1 MKIRLVFLSLIFILV
16 SLFFKDLLIKGNLP
30 IPADTIVGLYHPY
43 KDFYAK
49 DYPRGMPFKNFLIT
63 DPIRQQYPWK
73 NLTIDAEKKFELPL
87 WNPYN
92 FSGTPHLANFQSAPF
107 SPFNLIFFLLPF
119 SMSWSLL
126 IFLQPFLAGS
136 FLFFYLDSLK
146 LNKKASFFGAISFT
160 FGGFSIAWM
169 EWGNILATAMWLPI
183 ILLSVDKIFSEFQNS
198 SSNTKSLF
206 SKTKWPLV
214 FVLSTVFS
222 FFSGHLQIFFYLAS
236 VSLFYILFKWFLN
249 KRPIKTLGL
258 FVLLYILFFILTLV
272 LIIPVLQ
279 FISLSARDVDQA
291 NWMVEG
297 WFIPFQNI
305 IQFVVPDFFGNPAT
319 LNYFGIWNYGE
330 FIGYVGI
337 AALVFAFMAIF
348 FKRDKAVLFFL
359 IVLLVALV
367 FAFPNFISKLPYK
380 LSFPFIS
387 TSQPTRLIFII
398 DLCLSVLAAFG
409 LDYFLKEKKLKKILF
424 ILVFFS
430 LIFLALWGFVLG
442 GGFNFITPENLLVS
456 KRNLIFPSIL
466 FLITSVLLVLYLFK
480 DSLRIPKKLIDCFSY
495 LLIALLAFDLFRF
508 GWKFLPFIKSE
519 YLYPKTA
526 TINFLT
532 KNVQNYRVMETDSRI
547 LPPNF
552 SLMYK
557 IQSVDGYDPL
567 YLQRYGELMAAI
579 GRNKPDISA
588 PFGFNRIITPQG
600 YSSPIFS
607 LLGVKYVLSV
617 EELNTGGFNKVF
629 EEGSTKVYESPTV
642 LDRAFFIG
650 KTIAA
655 KDKQEAINLMFDN
668 KFPLKFRAVVE
679 GGDSQ
684 SLSRDWTVGKSQV
697 TKYGENSVEITT
709 KNEKEG
715 FLVLTDSFYPT
726 WRATIDGELTKIYLT
741 DYNFRGI
748 IVPKGEHKIIFYDN
762 LF

>member
-1 MKIRLVFLSLIFILV
+1 MKIRLIFLSLIFILV

-30 IPADTIVGLYHPY
+30 IPSDTIVGLYYPY

-49 DYPRGMPFKNFLIT
+49 DYPRGIPFKNFLIT

-73 NLTIDAEKKFELPL
+73 NLTMEVEKKFELPL

-92 FSGTPHLANFQSAPF
+92 FSGTPHLANFQSAVF

-119 SMSWSLL
+119 SMSWSIL
-126 IFLQPFLAGS
+126 IFLQPLLAAS
-136 FLFFYLDSLK
+136 FLFFYLDNLK
-146 LNKKASFFGAISFT
+146 LNKKASFFGAISFA
-160 FGGFSIAWM
+160 FSGFSIAWIQ
-169 EWGNILATAMWLPI
+169 WGNILATAMWLPI
-183 ILLSVDKIFSEFQNS
+183 ILLSVDKIYSEFQS
-198 SSNTKSLF
+198 SSSKSLI
-206 SKTKWPLV
+206 SRIKWPLV

-222 FFSGHLQIFFYLAS
+222 FFSGHLQIFFYLAF
-236 VSLFYILFKWFLN
+236 VSLFYILFKWLLN

-258 FVLLYILFFILTLV
+258 FVLLYISFFVLTLV
-272 LIIPVLQ
+272 LLLPVLQ

-291 NWMVEG
+291 SWMIEG
-297 WFIPFQNI
+297 WFIPLQNI

-337 AALVFAFMAIF
+337 AALVFAFIAVLF
-348 FKRDKAVLFFL
+348 RKDKTTLFFL
-359 IVLLVALV
+359 IVLLAAVV

-398 DLCLSVLAAFG
+398 DFCLSVLAAFG
-409 LDYFLKEKKLKKILF
+409 LDYFIKEKKPKKILF

-442 GGFNFITPENLLVS
+442 GGFSLITPENLLIP

-480 DSLRIPKKLIDCFSY
+480 DKLKIPKKAIEYFPY
-495 LLIALLAFDLFRF
+495 LFISLLVFDLFRF
-508 GWKFLPFIKSE
+508 GWKFLPFTKSE

-532 KNVQNYRVMETDSRI
+532 KNTQNYRVMETDSRI

-552 SLMYK
+552 SIMYK

-629 EEGSTKVYESPTV
+629 EEGNTKVYESPTV

-679 GGDSQ
+679 GGGSQ
-684 SLSRDWTVGKSQV
+684 SLSRDWSVGKSKV
-697 TKYGENSVEITT
+697 TKYEENRVEISTDN
-709 KNEKEG
+709 KGEG
-715 FLVLTDSFYPT
+715 FLILTDSFYPT
-726 WRATIDGELTKIYLT
+726 WHAAVDGIETKIYLT

-748 IVPKGEHKIIFYDN
+748 IIPKGKHQVVFYQT

>member
-1 MKIRLVFLSLIFILV
+1 MEV
-16 SLFFKDLLIKGNLP
+16 
-30 IPADTIVGLYHPY
+30 
-43 KDFYAK
+43 
-49 DYPRGMPFKNFLIT
+49 
-63 DPIRQQYPWK
+63 
-73 NLTIDAEKKFELPL
+73 EKKFELPL

-92 FSGTPHLANFQSAPF
+92 FSGTPHLANFQSAVF

-119 SMSWSLL
+119 SMSWSIL
-126 IFLQPFLAGS
+126 IFLQPLLAAS
-136 FLFFYLDSLK
+136 FLFFYLDNLK
-146 LNKKASFFGAISFT
+146 LNKKASFFGAISFA
-160 FGGFSIAWM
+160 FSGFSIAWIQ
-169 EWGNILATAMWLPI
+169 WGNILATAMWLPI
-183 ILLSVDKIFSEFQNS
+183 ILLSVDKIYSEFQS
-198 SSNTKSLF
+198 SSSKSLI
-206 SKTKWPLV
+206 SRIKWPLV

-222 FFSGHLQIFFYLAS
+222 FFSGHLQIFFYLAF
-236 VSLFYILFKWFLN
+236 VSLFYILFKWLLN

-258 FVLLYILFFILTLV
+258 FVLLYISFFVLTLV
-272 LIIPVLQ
+272 LLLPVLQ

-291 NWMVEG
+291 SWMIEG
-297 WFIPFQNI
+297 WFIPLQNI

-337 AALVFAFMAIF
+337 AALVFAFIAVLF
-348 FKRDKAVLFFL
+348 RKDKTTLFFL
-359 IVLLVALV
+359 IVLLAAVV

-398 DLCLSVLAAFG
+398 DFCLSVLAAFG
-409 LDYFLKEKKLKKILF
+409 LDYFIKEKKPKKILF

-442 GGFNFITPENLLVS
+442 GGFSLITPENLLIP

-480 DSLRIPKKLIDCFSY
+480 DKLKIPKKAIEYFPY
-495 LLIALLAFDLFRF
+495 LFISLLVFDLFRF
-508 GWKFLPFIKSE
+508 GWKFLPFTKSE

-532 KNVQNYRVMETDSRI
+532 KNTQNYRVMETDSRI

-552 SLMYK
+552 SIMYK

-629 EEGSTKVYESPTV
+629 EEGNTKVYESPTV

-679 GGDSQ
+679 GGGSQ
-684 SLSRDWTVGKSQV
+684 SLSRDWSVGKSKV
-697 TKYGENSVEITT
+697 TKYEENRVEISTDN
-709 KNEKEG
+709 KGEG
-715 FLVLTDSFYPT
+715 FLILTDSFYPT
-726 WRATIDGELTKIYLT
+726 WHAAVDGIETKIYLT

-748 IVPKGEHKIIFYDN
+748 IIPKGKHQVVFYQT

>member
-1 MKIRLVFLSLIFILV
+1 MKIRLIFLSLIFILV
-16 SLFFKDLLIKGNLP
+16 SLFFKDFLIKGNLP
-30 IPADTIVGLYHPY
+30 IPSDTIVGLYYPY

-49 DYPRGMPFKNFLIT
+49 DYPRGIPFKNFLIT

-73 NLTIDAEKKFELPL
+73 NLTIDVEKRFELPL

-92 FSGTPHLANFQSAPF
+92 FSGTPHLANFQSAVF

-119 SMSWSLL
+119 SLSWSLL
-126 IFLQPFLAGS
+126 IFLQPLLAAS
-136 FLFFYLDSLK
+136 FLFFYLDNLK
-146 LNKKASFFGAISFT
+146 LNKKASLFGAISFA
-160 FGGFSIAWM
+160 FSGFSIAWIQ
-169 EWGNILATAMWLPI
+169 WGNILATAMWLPL
-183 ILLSVDKIFSEFQNS
+183 ILLSVDKIFSEFQNNS
-198 SSNTKSLF
+198 SRTLF
-206 SKTKWPLV
+206 SKIKWPLV
-214 FVLSTVFS
+214 FVFSTVFS
-222 FFSGHLQIFFYLAS
+222 FFSGHLQIFFYLAF
-236 VSLFYILFKWFLN
+236 VSLFYIFFKWFLN
-249 KRPIKTLGL
+249 KRPIKALGL
-258 FVLLYILFFILTLV
+258 FVLLYILFFVLTLV
-272 LIIPVLQ
+272 QLLPVLQ

-291 NWMVEG
+291 GWMIKG
-297 WFIPFQNI
+297 WFIPLQNI

-337 AALVFAFMAIF
+337 VALVFAFIAIF
-348 FKRDKAVLFFL
+348 FKRDKTTLFFL
-359 IVLLVALV
+359 IILLAALV
-367 FAFPNFISKLPYK
+367 FAFPNFISKLPYR
-380 LSFPFIS
+380 LSLPFIS

-398 DLCLSVLAAFG
+398 DFCLSILAAFG
-409 LDYFLKEKKLKKILF
+409 LDYFIKEKKLKKILF

-442 GGFNFITPENLLVS
+442 GGFSLITPENLLVS

-466 FLITSVLLVLYLFK
+466 FVITSVLLVLYLFK
-480 DSLRIPKKLIDCFSY
+480 DKLKIPKKAIEYFPY
-495 LLIALLAFDLFRF
+495 LFISLLVFDLFRF
-508 GWKFLPFIKSE
+508 GWKFLPFTKSE

-532 KNVQNYRVMETDSRI
+532 KNTQNYRVMETDSRI

-552 SLMYK
+552 SIMYK

-579 GRNKPDISA
+579 GRNKPDIST

-600 YSSPIFS
+600 YSSSIFS
-607 LLGVKYVLSV
+607 LLGVKYILSV

-629 EEGSTKVYESPTV
+629 EEGSTKVYESATV

-679 GGDSQ
+679 GGGSQ
-684 SLSRDWTVGKSQV
+684 SLSRDWSVGKSKV
-697 TKYGENSVEITT
+697 TKYEENRVEISTDN
-709 KNEKEG
+709 KGEG
-715 FLVLTDSFYPT
+715 FLILTDSFYPT
-726 WRATIDGELTKIYLT
+726 WHAAVDGIETEIYLT

-748 IVPKGEHKIIFYDN
+748 IIPKGKHQVVFYQT

>member
-1 MKIRLVFLSLIFILV
+1 MKIRLIFLSFIFILV

-30 IPADTIVGLYHPY
+30 IPADTIVGLYHPF

-49 DYPRGMPFKNFLIT
+49 DYPRGIPFKNFLIT

-73 NLTIDAEKKFELPL
+73 KLTVDVEKRFELPL

-92 FSGTPHLANFQSAPF
+92 FSGTPHLANFQSAVL
-107 SPFNLIFFLLPF
+107 SPFNLIFFILPF
-119 SMSWSLL
+119 WLSWSIL
-126 IFLQPFLAGS
+126 IFLQPLLAAS
-136 FLFFYLDSLK
+136 FLFFYLDNLK
-146 LNKKASFFGAISFT
+146 LRKIASLFGAVAFAFS
-160 FGGFSIAWM
+160 GFSIAWIQ
-169 EWGNILATAMWLPI
+169 WGNILATAMWLPLI
-183 ILLSVDKIFSEFQNS
+183 FLSSDKIFENLQNS
-198 SSNTKSLF
+198 NSKSLF
-206 SKTKWPLV
+206 SKIKWPLV

-222 FFSGHLQIFFYLAS
+222 FFSGHLQIFFYLAF
-236 VSLFYILFKWFLN
+236 VSLFYIFFKWFLN
-249 KRPIKTLGL
+249 KKPIKTLGL
-258 FVLLYILFFILTLV
+258 FVLLHISFFVLILV
-272 LIIPVLQ
+272 LLLPVLQ
-279 FISLSARDVDQA
+279 FISLSAREADQA
-291 NWMVEG
+291 SWMIKG
-297 WFIPFQNI
+297 WFIPLQNI
-305 IQFVVPDFFGNPAT
+305 LQFIVPDFFGNPAT

-337 AALVFAFMAIF
+337 AALVFAFIAMF
-348 FKRDKAVLFFL
+348 FKRDKTTFFFL
-359 IVLLVALV
+359 TILILSLI
-367 FAFPNFISKLPYK
+367 FAFDNFISKIPFR
-380 LSFPFIS
+380 LSIPFIS

-398 DLCLSVLAAFG
+398 DFCLSILAAFG
-409 LDYFLKEKKLKKILF
+409 LDYFIKEKKLKKILF
-424 ILVFFS
+424 ILVFFFI
-430 LIFLALWGFVLG
+430 IFLALWGFVLG
-442 GGFNFITPENLLVS
+442 GGFRLITPENLLVS

-480 DSLRIPKKLIDCFSY
+480 DKLKIPKKAIGYFPY
-495 LLIALLAFDLFRF
+495 LFIALLVFDLFRF
-508 GWKFLPFIKSE
+508 GWKFLPFTKSE

-532 KNVQNYRVMETDSRI
+532 KNTQNYRVMETDSRI

-552 SLMYK
+552 SIMYK

-579 GRNKPDISA
+579 GRNKPDIST

-629 EEGSTKVYESPTV
+629 EEGSTKVYQSTTV
-642 LDRAFFIG
+642 LNRAFFIG

-684 SLSRDWTVGKSQV
+684 SLSRDWSVGKSQI
-697 TKYGENSVEITT
+697 TKYEENRVEISTDN
-709 KNEKEG
+709 KGEG
-715 FLVLTDSFYPT
+715 FLILTDSYYPT
-726 WRATIDGELTKIYLT
+726 WKATIDGKLTKIYLT

-748 IVPKGEHKIIFYDN
+748 LIPKGEHKIIFYAN